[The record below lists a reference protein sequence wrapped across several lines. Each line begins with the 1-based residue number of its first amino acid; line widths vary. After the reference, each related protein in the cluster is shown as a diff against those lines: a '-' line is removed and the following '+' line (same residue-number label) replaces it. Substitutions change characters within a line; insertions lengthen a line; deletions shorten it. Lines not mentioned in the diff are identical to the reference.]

1 MQILLFHGH
10 SGPAQCLAHRSFGSA
25 RKPCYVGHRHA
36 VDMAQAQY
44 NLLRRRQRAHYGHHA
59 LYPLDVGRGI
69 TEVGHVGSVY
79 AQRVMMTSQIVDAEV
94 CTSTRASGAMGLRS
108 SAHIAQSFSMA
119 SCTRSSAQSVPPSH
133 RAAIAVSAGLR
144 LRASFSNSS
153 AVI

>member
-94 CTSTRASGAMGLRS
+94 MHQHTGQRSHGA
-108 SAHIAQSFSMA
+108 AQLGTHSPKLQHGVLHEVLGTVGA
-119 SCTRSSAQSVPPSH
+119 TEPSRGH
-133 RAAIAVSAGLR
+133 CRKCWSEA
-144 LRASFSNSS
+144 
-153 AVI
+153 

>member
-94 CTSTRASGAMGLRS
+94 MHQHTGQRS